1 MTHPQRLRHGAAFLA
16 ALSVCV
22 APAAS
27 WAQATGSRAAP
38 APVIVTPVVPLSP
51 ATAQPP
57 SQVVAT
63 NAMGAAPAP
72 SRLLLEVLRPS
83 FPLRLDVASGLVV
96 EGRTAPHAL
105 VRARVDAVPPASAGR
120 ASVAQVVMEETVQAD
135 ADGNFRVSL
144 GPQRAP
150 AGTRF
155 EMALRATQGAQSTP
169 EQRLV
174 VLPAQG

>member
-1 MTHPQRLRHGAAFLA
+1 MLA
-16 ALSVCV
+16 ASSACV
-22 APAAS
+22 LPVPS
-27 WAQATGSRAAP
+27 WGQARGSRADP
-38 APVIVTPVVPLSP
+38 SPVIVTPVVPLSP
-51 ATAQPP
+51 ADAQPA

-72 SRLLLEVLRPS
+72 ARLLLEVLRPS
-83 FPLRLDVASGLVV
+83 FPLRLDTTGGLVV

-105 VRARVDAVPPASAGR
+105 VNARVDAVPPAAAGR
-120 ASVAQVVMEETVQAD
+120 ATVARLVMEETVQAD

-144 GPQRAP
+144 GPQRAAP
-150 AGTRF
+150 GTRF
-155 EMALRATQGAQSTP
+155 EIALRASQGAQSTP